1 MHFFSPLCRLIGASL
16 VLSALTACQSGPVS
30 APLGSQTPASLNRL
44 SAQSTPVA
52 DLRPA
57 QTGFENFQVVK
68 TAKGQYWENME
79 LLRTPGLPVEIMQ
92 DRGRQRDPEVVSCF
106 GSELPPSTDVCLH
119 DAGAPAQLASQIPV
133 LLIHG
138 ANVNATS
145 NWATPPYTSRKS
157 GLMQHLK
164 SKGYRVFAVTFANK
178 HGDNFV
184 WVNHIHNAVN
194 RIKQITKAPLVDA
207 VAHSKGGFS
216 LRLYTSD
223 VLSPGMKPYQKSIRK
238 ALFIGAPQRGLDYTF
253 RHSVVHWA
261 LIPEDDDPVKYAP
274 VAWTKAIIY
283 GTWRDASRSNFAGP
297 YFKGQAQ
304 MLARWDK
311 TYMINPTNP
320 DWYTTY
326 NGGKGFVSESPG
338 IDAVIK
344 ASGDIVGQM
353 KRSPVRPEI
362 QVGILAGNSPTIPGI
377 LNETDGPSD
386 GLALVKSVAA
396 AEDLT
401 AGGAKLLDQ
410 TILPMHHLQLIFE
423 PKAMDW
429 VVTQLQ
435 K

>member
-1 MHFFSPLCRLIGASL
+1 MHLLTSVRRLTGIA
-16 VLSALTACQSGPVS
+16 VLLSVFTACQGNTLSPTTTG
-30 APLGSQTPASLNRL
+30 APARF
-44 SAQSTPVA
+44 SAQSTTVPN
-52 DLRPA
+52 LQPA
-57 QTGFENFQVVK
+57 QTGFEKFQVVK
-68 TAKGQYWENME
+68 ETKGQIWANME
-79 LLRTPGLPVEIMQ
+79 LLRTPGLPQEPMQ

-106 GSELPPSTDVCLH
+106 GTELPPSTDVCLH
-119 DAGAPAQLASQIPV
+119 DAGAPARLSSQIPV

-145 NWATPPYTSRKS
+145 NWALPPYTSRKS

-164 SKGYRVFAVTFANK
+164 SQGFRVFAVTFANK

-184 WVNHIHNAVN
+184 WVNHIHNAIN
-194 RIKQITKAPLVDA
+194 RIRQVTGAPQVDA

-216 LRLYTSD
+216 LRMYTSD
-223 VLSPGMKPYQKSIRK
+223 ILAPGMKPYHKSIRK
-238 ALFIGAPQRGLDYTF
+238 ALFIGSPHRGLDYTF

-274 VAWTKAIIY
+274 VAWTKALIY
-283 GTWRDASRSNFAGP
+283 GSWRDSSRSSFASP
-297 YFKGQAQ
+297 YFRGQAQ

-311 TYMINPTNP
+311 TYPLMPTNP

-338 IDAVIK
+338 IDAVIN
-344 ASGDIVGQM
+344 ASGNIVEKM
-353 KRSPVRPEI
+353 KHSPVRPEI
-362 QVGILAGNSPTIPGI
+362 QVGLLAGNSPSIPGI

-386 GLALVKSVAA
+386 GLALVKSTAA

-401 AGGAKLLDQ
+401 AAGAKLLDQ
-410 TILPMHHLQLIFE
+410 TIMPYHHIALVFE

-429 VVTQLQ
+429 VVTQL
-435 K
+435 KK

>member
-1 MHFFSPLCRLIGASL
+1 MQVFTSLRRLIGASL
-16 VLSALTACQSGPVS
+16 LLSVFSACQTGAVIPPS
-30 APLGSQTPASLNRL
+30 ASQTAPTLNRL
-44 SAQSTPVA
+44 SAQSVA
-52 DLRPA
+52 TGDLRPA
-57 QTGFENFQVVK
+57 QTGFENFQVMK
-68 TAKGQYWENME
+68 AAKGQLWENME
-79 LLRTPGLPVEIMQ
+79 LLRTPGLPQEPMQ
-92 DRGRQRDPEVVSCF
+92 KRGRQRDPDVISCF
-106 GSELPPSTDVCLH
+106 GSDMPPSTDVCLH
-119 DAGAPAQLASQIPV
+119 DAGAPAQLTSAVPV

-138 ANVNATS
+138 ANVTATS
-145 NWATPPYTSRKS
+145 NWALPPYTSRKS

-184 WVNHIHNAVN
+184 WVNQIHNAIA
-194 RIKQITKAPLVDA
+194 RIRQITKAPLVDA

-216 LRLYTSD
+216 LRMYTSD
-223 VLSPGMKPYQKSIRK
+223 VLAPGMKPYQKSIRK
-238 ALFIGAPQRGLDYTF
+238 AIFIGTPHRGIDYTF

-261 LIPEDDDPVKYAP
+261 LIPEDDEPVKYAP
-274 VAWTKAIIY
+274 VAWSKAIIY
-283 GTWRDASRSNFAGP
+283 GSWRDAFDSSFMSP

-311 TYMINPTNP
+311 TYPINPLNP

-344 ASGDIVGQM
+344 ASGNIVEQI

-362 QVGILAGNSPTIPGI
+362 QVAILAGNSASIPGL

-386 GLALVKSVAA
+386 GLALVKSTAA

-410 TILPMHHLQLIFE
+410 TIMPYHHLGLIFE

>member
-1 MHFFSPLCRLIGASL
+1 MPLPPSMHRLFCLSL
-16 VLSALTACQSGPVS
+16 LLSVLTACQTTSL
-30 APLGSQTPASLNRL
+30 APRPASAGPPARL
-44 SAQSTPVA
+44 SRQAVQT

-57 QTGFENFQVVK
+57 QTGFEKFEVVRSS
-68 TAKGQYWENME
+68 KGQIWEKME
-79 LLRTPGLPVEIMQ
+79 LLRTPGLPQEPMQ
-92 DRGRQRDPEVVSCF
+92 DRGRQRDPDVVSCF
-106 GSELPPSTDVCLH
+106 GTELPTSTDVCLH
-119 DAGAPAQLASQIPV
+119 DAGAPVQPTSQIPV

-145 NWATPPYTSRKS
+145 NWAVPPYTQRKS

-164 SKGYRVFAVTFANK
+164 TKGYRVFAVTFANK

-184 WVNHIHNAVN
+184 WVNHIHNAIA
-194 RIKQITKAPLVDA
+194 RIRQITGAPQVDA

-223 VLSPGMKPYQKSIRK
+223 VLAPGMKPYQKTVRK
-238 ALFIGAPQRGLDYTF
+238 ALFIGTPHRGLDYTF

-274 VAWTKAIIY
+274 VAWTRALIY
-283 GTWRDASRSNFAGP
+283 GTWRDATRSSFMGP
-297 YFKGQAQ
+297 YFRGQAQ

-311 TYMINPTNP
+311 TYPINPTNP

-326 NGGKGFVSESPG
+326 YGGQGFVSESPG
-338 IDAVIK
+338 IEAVIQ
-344 ASGDIVGQM
+344 AAGNIVEQVR
-353 KRSPVRPEI
+353 RSPVNANI
-362 QVGILAGNSPTIPGI
+362 QVGILAGSSPSIPGI

-401 AGGAKLLDQ
+401 AGGARLLDQ
-410 TILPMHHLQLIFE
+410 TVLPLHHIALVSELR
-423 PKAMDW
+423 AMDW